1 MKKRFLFAGIF
12 LALFVLWTLFISLV
26 DVKPIGPQG
35 SFVGFATINSYFHS
49 LTGVNMTLYTVTDW
63 LGLVPLAF
71 CFSFAFLGLL
81 QAIKRKSILKVD
93 CSLFILGSFY
103 IVTLLAYILFEN
115 LVINYRPVL
124 INGVLEASYPSSTT
138 LLTLCIMPTTIMQLN
153 SRIKN
158 KTLNKITVILLALFT
173 FFMVIARTIS
183 GVHWLTDIIGGILL
197 SSGLV
202 TFYYSINK

>member
-1 MKKRFLFAGIF
+1 MKKRFFISSVFIL
-12 LALFVLWTLFISLV
+12 LFIIFTTLVSFV
-26 DVKPIGPQG
+26 DVKPLGPQQTL
-35 SFVGFATINSYFHS
+35 VGFASINSYFHS

-115 LVINYRPVL
+115 LIINYRPVL

-173 FFMVIARTIS
+173 FFMVIARTVS